1 MQLKVGRRAWG
12 EKRRDHRVGPL
23 RYNDREYATLR
34 IVAAREGVDVGS
46 YVATTSLAVAMQ
58 DLTPVPVKR
67 RDELVEFIR
76 ARVAMNRLAAAL
88 GEAVTTLDSEHEA
101 VALDELLMR
110 VTDGIR
116 RLEAAADAVA
126 GLEPPS

>member
-1 MQLKVGRRAWG
+1 MGRRAWG

-23 RYNDREYATLR
+23 RYNDREYATLQV
-34 IVAAREGVDVGS
+34 VAAREGVDVGS

-67 RDELVEFIR
+67 RDELAEFIR
-76 ARVAMNRLAAAL
+76 ARVAMNRLAVAL
-88 GEAVTTLDSEHEA
+88 GEVMARRDPNDEVM
-101 VALDELLMR
+101 ALDEVLMR
-110 VTDGIR
+110 ITDGIR

-126 GLEPPS
+126 GLERPS

>member
-1 MQLKVGRRAWG
+1 M
-12 EKRRDHRVGPL
+12 
-23 RYNDREYATLR
+23 RYNDREYATLQ
-34 IVAAREGVDVGS
+34 IVAAREGMDVGS

-88 GEAVTTLDSEHEA
+88 GEVMATRDSGDET
-101 VALDELLMR
+101 VALDEVLAR
-110 VTDGIR
+110 VAGGIR